1 MKKIFILFLF
11 LVTSCGYQP
20 QYKIGSNSENF
31 EIRGVSFTGDTKLSE
46 KIFLKLPITI
56 KENNQELNM
65 LIIDSKKEIQ
75 ETSKNSK
82 GQVTS
87 FRTSITIDIKFQDEN
102 RDIKKQKLIKKEFS
116 YNTDENKFK
125 LKEYQKK
132 IDENLIDRIIE
143 DIILHINS

>member
-1 MKKIFILFLF
+1 MKKILILFLF
-11 LVTSCGYQP
+11 IITSCGYQP
-20 QYKIGSNSENF
+20 LYKIGSNSDNF

>member
-1 MKKIFILFLF
+1 MTKILILFLF
-11 LVTSCGYQP
+11 IITSCGYQP
-20 QYKIGSNSENF
+20 LYKIGSNSDNF
-31 EIRGVSFTGDTKLSE
+31 EIRGVSFTGDKRLSE
-46 KIFLKLPITI
+46 EIFLKLPITI
-56 KENNQELNM
+56 KKNNQQLNIM
-65 LIIDSKKEIQ
+65 VIDSKKEIQ

-87 FRTSITIDIKFQDEN
+87 LRTSISININFQDKN
-102 RDIKKQKLIKKEFS
+102 KVIKKQKLIKKEFS
-116 YNTDENKFK
+116 YNTDDNKFK

>member
-1 MKKIFILFLF
+1 MKNL
-11 LVTSCGYQP
+11 
-20 QYKIGSNSENF
+20 
-31 EIRGVSFTGDTKLSE
+31 
-46 KIFLKLPITI
+46 LKLPITI
-56 KENNQELNM
+56 KENNQQLNM

-125 LKEYQKK
+125 LKEYQK
-132 IDENLIDRIIE
+132 NR
-143 DIILHINS
+143 